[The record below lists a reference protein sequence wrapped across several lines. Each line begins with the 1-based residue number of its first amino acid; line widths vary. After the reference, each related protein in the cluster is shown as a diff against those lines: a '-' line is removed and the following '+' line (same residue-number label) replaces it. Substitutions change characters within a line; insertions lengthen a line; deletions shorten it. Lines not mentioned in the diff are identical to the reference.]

1 MFTESAQ
8 LNPSLFLFVET
19 NFLFM
24 NGKILFDSVTDKF
37 KWFFANE
44 NPCLIKTHPISAI
57 PL

>member
-1 MFTESAQ
+1 MNIVISTLRAEHIK
-8 LNPSLFLFVET
+8 NKIYIYEICKN

-44 NPCLIKTHPISAI
+44 NPCVL
-57 PL
+57 